1 MEEFKEIFL
10 LIKDYIQKQ
19 KENITLGA
27 TENAIKLF
35 YVASMGLIVFMLS
48 SIILLLASFAL
59 AFWINDITGSN
70 IIGFGSLAGA
80 ILVLTLLLW
89 FKRKQWVLQPI
100 ARMIV
105 RILLDNT
112 PTETNNSTT
121 QVP

>member
-1 MEEFKEIFL
+1 
-10 LIKDYIQKQ
+10 
-19 KENITLGA
+19 
-27 TENAIKLF
+27 
-35 YVASMGLIVFMLS
+35 MGLIVFMLS